1 MPRKIVAA
9 LCAMVLGATLLG
21 ERVADA
27 QRAADVRRSNGGAWW
42 ADGGAKP
49 WEHAASARAQLA
61 EARAD
66 FLAAWESV
74 EPGGPELAAQDSE
87 NLRAYPLYPYLEA
100 ARIAAAL
107 ARAQDPRTAADA
119 HAEAF

>member
-1 MPRKIVAA
+1 DAA
-9 LCAMVLGATLLG
+9 A
-21 ERVADA
+21 
-27 QRAADVRRSNGGAWW
+27 RRSNGGAWW

-119 HAEAF
+119 HAEAFLARHADEPVARMLVRARLESLARREQWR